1 MNPTGDDQDGN
12 SRRSFLRSSGGLL
25 TGVWIAAHWP
35 AIAAAA
41 HHADEASAAPA
52 PVGFEFLNAADAA
65 DVEAVSAQIVPSGA
79 TPGAREAHAVHF
91 IDRAL
96 ATFFSGWSQDF
107 RAGLAQF
114 QSAYRASKR
123 RQDAEADARRAPAGR
138 GPGWP
143 ESMWRQ
149 DAEADARRAP
159 AGRGPGWPESI
170 PASPSF
176 SEAGSDAQIAYLK
189 TVDGTPFFDTVRTLT
204 LLGMFSSPKYG
215 GNFGGAGWKLMGFVD
230 QHAFTPPFGYYDREY
245 TGFVPYS
252 TEKHS

>member
-52 PVGFEFLNAADAA
+52 PPGFEFLNAADAA
-65 DVEAVSAQIVPSGA
+65 DVEAISAQIIPSGA

-96 ATFFSGWSQDF
+96 ATFFAGWSQDF

-114 QSAYRASKR
+114 QSAYRASN
-123 RQDAEADARRAPAGR
+123 PALG
-138 GPGWP
+138 
-143 ESMWRQ
+143 
-149 DAEADARRAP
+149 
-159 AGRGPGWPESI
+159 
-170 PASPSF
+170 SF
-176 SEAGSDAQIAYLK
+176 SKAGSDAQIAYLK

-215 GNFGGAGWKLMGFVD
+215 GNFGGAGWRLMGFAD
-230 QHAFTPPFGYYDREY
+230 QHAFAPPFGYYDREY
-245 TGFVPYS
+245 AGFVPYS
-252 TEKHS
+252 TETHS

>member
-1 MNPTGDDQDGN
+1 MNPTGDGQDGN

-52 PVGFEFLNAADAA
+52 PVGFEFLKAADAA
-65 DVEAVSAQIVPSGA
+65 DVDAISAQIVPSGA

-96 ATFFSGWSQDF
+96 ATFFSDWSQDF

-114 QSAYRASKR
+114 QSAYRALK
-123 RQDAEADARRAPAGR
+123 
-138 GPGWP
+138 
-143 ESMWRQ
+143 
-149 DAEADARRAP
+149 
-159 AGRGPGWPESI
+159 
-170 PASPSF
+170 PASASF
-176 SEAGSDAQIAYLK
+176 AQAGPDAQIAYLK
-189 TVDGTPFFDTVRTLT
+189 TVDGTRFFDTVRTLT

-215 GNFGGAGWKLMGFVD
+215 GNFGGAGWKLMGFAD

-245 TGFVPYS
+245 TVFVPYS
-252 TEKHS
+252 TEKPS

>member
-52 PVGFEFLNAADAA
+52 PVGLI
-65 DVEAVSAQIVPSGA
+65 SAQIVPSGA
-79 TPGAREAHAVHF
+79 TPGARQAHAVHF

-96 ATFFSGWSQDF
+96 ATFFSDWSQDF

-114 QSAYRASKR
+114 QSAYRASK
-123 RQDAEADARRAPAGR
+123 PAAASFAQA
-138 GPGWP
+138 GP
-143 ESMWRQ
+143 
-149 DAEADARRAP
+149 
-159 AGRGPGWPESI
+159 
-170 PASPSF
+170 
-176 SEAGSDAQIAYLK
+176 DAQIAYLK
-189 TVDGTPFFDTVRTLT
+189 TVDGTPFFGAVRTLT

-245 TGFVPYS
+245 TGFVPYP